1 MRPRGISPLVR
12 GGEFLG
18 VDPTTGRGAG
28 RDEYREEIERL
39 VEEVVN
45 EKLVELHHRIMDRV
59 RRELEAFEERVAQ
72 SGVDE
77 RTVKSIAR
85 AVAGQEFARLHGI
98 VREELDKVRTEV
110 EEKLNRLGLDAEAV
124 RRLVDEVYNK
134 LLSDL
139 SGIIDRRIMH
149 VLSVIDEQNSSIKDI
164 LDLVNALLES
174 EVKSEEMLEKLRS
187 EIRKYLNEEY
197 LEELAYRALVKH
209 GIIRKRRRRW
219 GWVAVG
225 LGIPIAIVVGLLI
238 NPAIT
243 FVILAIVFVVLMRW

>member
-1 MRPRGISPLVR
+1 
-12 GGEFLG
+12 
-18 VDPTTGRGAG
+18 
-28 RDEYREEIERL
+28 
-39 VEEVVN
+39 
-45 EKLVELHHRIMDRV
+45 
-59 RRELEAFEERVAQ
+59 
-72 SGVDE
+72 
-77 RTVKSIAR
+77 
-85 AVAGQEFARLHGI
+85 
-98 VREELDKVRTEV
+98 
-110 EEKLNRLGLDAEAV
+110 
-124 RRLVDEVYNK
+124 
-134 LLSDL
+134 
-139 SGIIDRRIMH
+139 MH

-164 LDLVNALLES
+164 LDLVSALLES

>member
-1 MRPRGISPLVR
+1 
-12 GGEFLG
+12 
-18 VDPTTGRGAG
+18 
-28 RDEYREEIERL
+28 
-39 VEEVVN
+39 
-45 EKLVELHHRIMDRV
+45 MDRV
-59 RRELEAFEERVAQ
+59 RQELEAFEERVAQ
-72 SGVDE
+72 RGVDE

-124 RRLVDEVYNK
+124 RKLVDEVYNK
-134 LLSDL
+134 LLGDL

-174 EVKSEEMLEKLRS
+174 EVKSEEILEKLRS
-187 EIRKYLNEEY
+187 ELSEER
-197 LEELAYRALVKH
+197 LEELLYRVLVKR
-209 GIIRKRRRRW
+209 GIIRRRKRKW

-225 LGIPIAIVVGLLI
+225 LGILIAIVVGFLI
-238 NPAIT
+238 NP
-243 FVILAIVFVVLMRW
+243 ILTAVVLFIVFVVLMRW